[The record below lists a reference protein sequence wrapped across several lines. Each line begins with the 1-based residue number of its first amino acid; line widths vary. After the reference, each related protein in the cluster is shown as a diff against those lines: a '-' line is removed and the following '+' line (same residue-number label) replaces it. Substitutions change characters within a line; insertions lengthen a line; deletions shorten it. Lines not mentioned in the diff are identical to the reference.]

1 MKPNLVA
8 SKACAARV
16 RQREQEL
23 MKTRIRNMKPQIDT
37 RPPETMAL
45 DHVRNNLKRE
55 QLLEERYHAIDRDN
69 RILLQKMSDI
79 MKTPSVKSGATR
91 SHSGPVS
98 LVRDARK
105 AELSRITQEN
115 HAILK
120 RIQQAQPVYS
130 HVEWDD
136 SYRKSLV
143 YMKNGCE
150 YPLALKKK
158 TVQRSSSLAPLAGKG
173 MAATTGSLKSFAPGE
188 IGGNDPS
195 ATDLRYVL
203 KEAQNISGAFYLVEM
218 ATDGRNLAITAY
230 DDKAKTTLELLV
242 NEANHRKLYRE
253 YKGDY
258 KAIAAKLCLD
268 GDRLFIN
275 QEGMVPDAATAP
287 QGA

>member
-1 MKPNLVA
+1 
-8 SKACAARV
+8 
-16 RQREQEL
+16 
-23 MKTRIRNMKPQIDT
+23 MKPQIDC

-91 SHSGPVS
+91 SYSGPVS

-120 RIQQAQPVYS
+120 RIQQAQPVYN

-158 TVQRSSSLAPLAGKG
+158 KTVQRSSSSLAPLGGKAKG
-173 MAATTGSLKSFAPGE
+173 MAATTGSLKSFTPGE
-188 IGGNDPS
+188 IGNESPS
-195 ATDLRYVL
+195 ADLRYVL
-203 KEAQNISGAFYLVEM
+203 KEAQDISGAYYLVEM
-218 ATDGRNLAITAY
+218 ATDGRNLAVTAY
-230 DDKAKTTLELLV
+230 DEKQKATLELLV
-242 NEANHRKLYRE
+242 NEANHRKLYRDL
-253 YKGDY
+253 KGDY
-258 KAIAAKLCLD
+258 RAIAAKLYLD
-268 GDRLFIN
+268 GDRLYIN
-275 QEGMVPDAATAP
+275 HEGMPGPDPKPA
-287 QGA
+287 QG

>member
-1 MKPNLVA
+1 
-8 SKACAARV
+8 
-16 RQREQEL
+16 
-23 MKTRIRNMKPQIDT
+23 MKPQIDC

-91 SHSGPVS
+91 SHSGPIS

-120 RIQQAQPVYS
+120 RIQQAQPVYN

-158 TVQRSSSLAPLAGKG
+158 TVQRSSSSLAPLGGKAKG

-188 IGGNDPS
+188 IGNESPS
-195 ATDLRYVL
+195 ADLRYVL
-203 KEAQNISGAFYLVEM
+203 KEAQDISGAYYLVEM
-218 ATDGRNLAITAY
+218 ATDGRNLAVTAY
-230 DDKAKTTLELLV
+230 DEKQKTTLELLV
-242 NEANHRKLYRE
+242 NEANHRKLYRDL
-253 YKGDY
+253 KGDY
-258 KAIAAKLCLD
+258 RAIAAKLYLD
-268 GDRLFIN
+268 GDRLYIN
-275 QEGMVPDAATAP
+275 HEGMPCPDPKPA

>member
-8 SKACAARV
+8 NEACAARV
-16 RQREQEL
+16 RQREQEM

-79 MKTPSVKSGATR
+79 MKTPSVKSGAAR

-115 HAILK
+115 HAILR
-120 RIQQAQPVYS
+120 RIQQAQPVYN
-130 HVEWDD
+130 HTEWDD
-136 SYRKSLV
+136 SYRRSLV

-150 YPLALKKK
+150 YPVALKKK
-158 TVQRSSSLAPLAGKG
+158 TPTRSSSLAPLGGKGKG

-188 IGGNDPS
+188 AGNEGGDQ
-195 ATDLRYVL
+195 LRYVL
-203 KEAQNISGAFYLVEM
+203 KEGQDISGAYYLVEM

-230 DDKAKTTLELLV
+230 DDKQKATLELLV
-242 NEANHRKLYRE
+242 NEANHRKLFRDH
-253 YKGDY
+253 KGDY
-258 KAIAAKLCLD
+258 RAIAAKLCLD
-268 GDRLFIN
+268 GERLYVN
-275 QEGMVPDAATAP
+275 HEGMAP
-287 QGA
+287 EAKTQGT